1 MKDYFKSY
9 IRLLSNLSPD
19 DEAYDVIS
27 HLVVEKII
35 KGSDRRVMHNVMRD
49 IETDY
54 IELEIELI
62 RKKEQLKELD
72 KMRDEVKNFL

>member
-1 MKDYFKSY
+1 MEDYFKSY
-9 IRLLSNLSPD
+9 IRLLSNLNSD

-27 HLVVEKII
+27 HIVEKMI

-54 IELEIELI
+54 VELEIELI
-62 RKKEQLKELD
+62 RKQKELKELD
-72 KMRDEVKNFL
+72 RMRDEVKNFL